1 MHLTK
6 TRIKKIVRSLTI
18 CTTSVI
24 IVLAVDIVLAKTNYS
39 LTGLYKIGS
48 AVMCLRAK
56 APSCHAN
63 SKSIAPPVGMTTG
76 IVVSEQREATQVGIN
91 ILNAGGNAIDA
102 AVGVGYALAVT
113 YPCCGNLGGGG
124 FMLVRFADG
133 RRTRFLDFREIAPG
147 AATPN
152 MYLDSKGQVI
162 PHLSTKGYLAVGV
175 PGTVKGLDY
184 ALATYGTRSRQQ
196 VMAAAITL
204 AEQGFILQVA
214 DAALLKQHS
223 KTFKTQSNIAS
234 IFLKN
239 GRPYQTGDRLIQS
252 NLAKSLHSISTQGAD
267 AFYRGAIA
275 SSLVQASDRQ
285 GGILTKADLAQYKIR
300 DTEPLKCNYRNYQI
314 LTATPGRRWRD
325 VVSNAE
331 YFRRLSPISKHGANP
346 APSTQCHVICLR

>member
-1 MHLTK
+1 MHLIK
-6 TRIKKIVRSLTI
+6 TRIRKIVQSLTI
-18 CTTSVI
+18 CTTSMI
-24 IVLAVDIVLAKTNYS
+24 IVLVIDIVLAKTNYS

-48 AVMCLRAK
+48 AVMCLRAR
-56 APSCHAN
+56 APSCHTN

-113 YPCCGNLGGGG
+113 YPSCGNLGGGG

-133 RRTRFLDFREIAPG
+133 RSRFLDFRETAPA

-204 AEQGFILQVA
+204 AKQGFILQVA
-214 DAALLKQHS
+214 DAALLKQHR
-223 KTFKTQSNIAS
+223 KTFETQSNIAS

-239 GRPYQTGDRLIQS
+239 GQSYQTGDRFVQS
-252 NLAKSLHSISTQGAD
+252 NLAKSLHSISQQGTD

-314 LTATPGRRWRD
+314 LTAAPGRRWCD

-331 YFRRLSPISKHGANP
+331 YFRRLSPISEHGANA
-346 APSTQCHVICLR
+346 APST